1 MSRSLFFKQLTIQL
15 LSGAE
20 ERAITLSDKEA
31 SFSISETDG
40 TLLFVGE
47 TFCRI
52 CRRGSSGNFNI
63 SCTVIPK
70 LYFFMKQEKDFAHT
84 SYHVYLCPDNTGWSY
99 WLQLRKASS
108 FLMNFP

>member
-31 SFSISETDG
+31 SFGISETDG

-84 SYHVYLCPDNTGWSY
+84 SYHVVFVS
-99 WLQLRKASS
+99 
-108 FLMNFP
+108 